1 MTRQTWTAA
10 VSAFC
15 FLWCALVVAVAP
27 APFVAYSPGS
37 TYDLLGS
44 SDGKPAI
51 AIGGVATFPAQ
62 GEIRIAS
69 VNVTSP
75 DDPVALPEVLH
86 AYWAADRDAFPVEW
100 RYPTRATA
108 VEARSRDAAN
118 LNAAQTQAV
127 AAALS
132 AAGIE
137 VRRVPM
143 VASVASVG
151 PAIDKLFPGDFVLEV
166 DGEATPTASDV
177 RAAIGARAVG
187 EPVTFTILRDSEVRA
202 VTIST
207 VASNTQAGQPVWGGT
222 LTMGYSHNAKV
233 EFSREPPIS
242 SAGDGL
248 VLALAVFDLVTV
260 DDLAAGRVV
269 AGAGTI
275 DGAGVVGRV
284 NGIRQKLAAAEQA
297 GATIFLVPADNC
309 VDLADQRPSLARIV
323 KVTSLDDAIA
333 SLDALQDPSMSPL
346 VRGC

>member
-15 FLWCALVVAVAP
+15 FLLCALVVAVAP

-44 SDGKPAI
+44 ADGQPAI
-51 AIGGVATFPAQ
+51 AVSGVATHAPH

-75 DDPVALPEVLH
+75 DDPVSLPELLH

-108 VEARSRDAAN
+108 VEARSREAAN
-118 LNAAQTQAV
+118 LNTAQTQAV

-143 VASVASVG
+143 VASVASAG
-151 PAIDKLFPGDFVLEV
+151 PAVDKLFIGDFVLEV
-166 DGEATPTASDV
+166 DGEATLTVSDV
-177 RAAIGARAVG
+177 GTAIGSRTVG
-187 EPVTFTILRDSEVRA
+187 EPVTFTILRDAEVRA
-202 VTIST
+202 VTVTT
-207 VASNTQAGQPVWGGT
+207 VASNAQAGQPVWGGT
-222 LTMGYSHNAKV
+222 LTMGYRHDAKV
-233 EFSREPPIS
+233 AFSREPPIS

-248 VLALAVFDLVTV
+248 VLALAVFDLVTA
-260 DDLAAGRVV
+260 DDLAAGRVI

-275 DGAGVVGRV
+275 DGSGVVGRV
-284 NGIRQKLAAAEQA
+284 NGIRQKLATAEHA
-297 GATIFLVPADNC
+297 GATVFLVPADNC
-309 VDLADQRPSLARIV
+309 VDLAEVHAPLARVV
-323 KVTSLDDAIA
+323 KVSSLEDAIA

-346 VRGC
+346 VKGC